1 MVTYILWGPSF
12 ALRKDFAVSTGSIC
26 TLYRKFQVWNSPFSE
41 CFRWWLMRNPYIYIH
56 VYIKNVVVYR
66 MNSTLYQYTVLMR
79 IIIARRLFMVLT
91 IIRSLSYVS
100 NNWPEMAVFTE
111 INGFSNRAMV
121 FGFNPPAHKRCKR
134 CRTFRFEPFLT
145 PSRYRF
151 IKYLVCFNFFSDR
164 YDFSVCLECRF
175 WVESVFCQ
183 SIPTVRNRLSGL

>member
-1 MVTYILWGPSF
+1 MV
-12 ALRKDFAVSTGSIC
+12 
-26 TLYRKFQVWNSPFSE
+26 E
-41 CFRWWLMRNPYIYIH
+41 
-56 VYIKNVVVYR
+56 YR

-134 CRTFRFEPFLT
+134 CRTLCSNHFLT
-145 PSRYRF
+145 PSHYRF
-151 IKYLVCFNFFSDR
+151 IKYLVTTFFSDR
-164 YDFSVCLECRF
+164 YDFSVRLECRF

-183 SIPTVRNRLSGL
+183 SIPTVRNRLSGLLPIQNMVSNEEL